1 MATTF
6 ETGHAKN
13 VANFEALM
21 TFCAS
26 YGTAYNPSN
35 TAISLANLSTM
46 LTNANSNLAAVISFK
61 NVFITETNNR
71 QNAFAPLRKLCTRII
86 NALDAT
92 NAPANL
98 VKDAKSINN
107 KIQGRRSRQVVQNP
121 ATGTGNPPLPPNTT
135 ISASQQSF
143 DNLIQ
148 NFASLIQLVTN
159 APEYNPNETE
169 LQPATL
175 ATLLNNLRNV
185 NTAVM
190 SAYTNY
196 SNSLITRNT
205 LFYATQTGLYDT
217 AQEVKKYVKS
227 LFGAASPQYRQVS
240 NIKFTKPRIR

>member
-21 TFCAS
+21 TFCTS

-98 VKDAKSINN
+98 VRDAKSINK

-121 ATGTGNPPLPPNTT
+121 ATGTGDPTLPPNTT

-159 APEYNPNETE
+159 ASEYNPNETE

-185 NTAVM
+185 NTATM
-190 SAYTNY
+190 TAYTNY

-205 LFYATQTGLYDT
+205 LLYAPTSGLV
-217 AQEVKKYVKS
+217 AISLEVKKYIKS
-227 LFGAASPQYRQVS
+227 VFGATSPQYRQVS
-240 NIKFTKPRIR
+240 KLEFKRRGR